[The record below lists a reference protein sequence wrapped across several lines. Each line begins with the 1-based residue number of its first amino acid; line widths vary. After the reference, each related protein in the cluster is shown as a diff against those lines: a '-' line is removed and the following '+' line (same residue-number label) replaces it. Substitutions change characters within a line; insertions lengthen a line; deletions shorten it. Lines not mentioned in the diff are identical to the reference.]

1 MRAAIIGAGGF
12 LGRALGNQLHDRG
25 WEVLG
30 YDVAAP
36 QPPLPGVRF
45 ATLDILREEV
55 PLPQGIEAVY
65 YLAQSPALPRLPQG
79 GR

>member
-12 LGRALGNQLHDRG
+12 LGRALCRQLHEQG

-30 YDVAAP
+30 YDVVAP
-36 QPPLPGVRF
+36 ERPLPGVRF

-65 YLAQSPALPRLPQG
+65 YLAQSPRYRDFPKAG
-79 GR
+79 G